1 MSANTSVTDG
11 AIDTI
16 DGLTDVLTSAA
27 VSAHEYVIV
36 DKKRHSI
43 SMVAFIHS
51 QRQLTETML
60 VVLVIS
66 DSPAENFPFLLTV

>member
-11 AIDTI
+11 AVDTI

-27 VSAHEYVIV
+27 VSAHEYGIV

-51 QRQLTETML
+51 RRQLTETML
-60 VVLVIS
+60 VGLVIS
-66 DSPAENFPFLLTV
+66 DCPAENFPFLPTV